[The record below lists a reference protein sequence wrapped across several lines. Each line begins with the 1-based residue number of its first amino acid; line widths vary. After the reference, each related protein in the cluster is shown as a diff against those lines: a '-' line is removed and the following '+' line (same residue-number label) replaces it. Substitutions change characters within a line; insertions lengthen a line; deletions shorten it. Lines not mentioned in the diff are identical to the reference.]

1 MKLKIKAICVP
12 ICISNNLSLSPYHI
26 LSVCWLLWCASM
38 NVDNIE
44 LFDSAGKSFVAEIL
58 MLRQVLSSGKMA
70 LLVLPY
76 VSLCAEKVQLIK

>member
-1 MKLKIKAICVP
+1 
-12 ICISNNLSLSPYHI
+12 
-26 LSVCWLLWCASM
+26 M

-44 LFDSAGKSFVAEIL
+44 LFDSSGKSFVAEIL

-70 LLVLPY
+70 ILVLPY